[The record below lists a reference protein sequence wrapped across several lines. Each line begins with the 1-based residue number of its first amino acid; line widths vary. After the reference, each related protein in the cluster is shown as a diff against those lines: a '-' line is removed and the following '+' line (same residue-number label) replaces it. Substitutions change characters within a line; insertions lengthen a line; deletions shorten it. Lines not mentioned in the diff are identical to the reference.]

1 LLVIDIVSNPR
12 AGRTTL
18 LAETVRA
25 LGDERR
31 VAGVGDRRTALDAT
45 DVARRVD
52 QLGLAPG
59 SIVFIENVGN
69 VDQPSGADL
78 GQSRRIVL
86 WSVEEGVNLPLH
98 CPAAFRA
105 AQLVVLNKIDAL
117 SDAPDLAY
125 DYRERVRQTNAAAD
139 IILLSAESGEGL
151 GDWFAWLEMQAEMA
165 ADMARPTGALA

>member
-1 LLVIDIVSNPR
+1 VIDIVSNPR

-25 LGDERR
+25 LGDQRR
-31 VAGVGDRRTALDAT
+31 VAAVGDRRTALDAK
-45 DVARRVD
+45 DVARRID

-59 SIVFIENVGN
+59 SIVFIENVGS

-78 GQSRRIVL
+78 GQSRRVVL
-86 WSVEEGVNLPLH
+86 WSVEEGVNLPLQ

-105 AQLVVLNKIDAL
+105 AHLVVVNKIDAL
-117 SDAPDLAY
+117 AETPDIAN
-125 DYRERVRQTNAAAD
+125 DYRERVRQVNAAAD

-151 GDWFAWLEMQAEMA
+151 GDWFAWLEMQAELA
-165 ADMARPTGALA
+165 ASLARPTGALV